1 MVRSLSYLVSAFAII
16 VMLTLFGHALLY
28 GNYVGQPSDQPI
40 SNNWIVPTA
49 MALFAAIAGV
59 AISRYGREYQ
69 R

>member
-1 MVRSLSYLVSAFAII
+1 MVRFLSYAVSAVAII
-16 VMLTLFGHALLY
+16 VMLAMFGHALLY
-28 GNYVGQPSDQPI
+28 GNYVPLAKDQVV